1 MHAWFRMSWVTCDGG
16 PKTVLHSPV
25 SDFLVLSGRVE
36 QWLSQRASLI
46 AIFGE
51 GCEALEDHVDA
62 LNFGS
67 GTAKDR
73 SILTSRHKDEAVIDA
88 LEFVTCFNG
97 RDQGEI
103 IQVKI

>member
-1 MHAWFRMSWVTCDGG
+1 MTCDGS
-16 PKTVLHSPV
+16 PKIVLHSLV
-25 SDFLVLSGRVE
+25 SDFLLLSRMVE

-62 LNFGS
+62 LILGS
-67 GTAKDR
+67 GTAQDR
-73 SILTSRHKDEAVIDA
+73 FIVTSSHKDEALIDV
-88 LEFVTCFNG
+88 LEFVACFNG